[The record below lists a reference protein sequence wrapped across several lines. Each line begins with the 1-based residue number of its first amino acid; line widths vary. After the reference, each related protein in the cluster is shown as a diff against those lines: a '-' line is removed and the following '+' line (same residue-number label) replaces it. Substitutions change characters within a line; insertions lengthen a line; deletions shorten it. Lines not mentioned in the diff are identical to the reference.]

1 MRMRVLV
8 ALTSLL
14 LASCGGGGGG
24 SGGGGGTPPPA
35 TNSPP
40 TFTSGQTASVVEN
53 TTAAYQATATDA
65 DGDALTFTIDG
76 GADAGLFS
84 ITAAGALRFNTAPDF
99 SSPADA
105 DRNNIYNVQIRVSDG
120 RANVTLT
127 VNITVTNS
135 GDGISVVR
143 VAPIGSISFN
153 RPVYVA
159 PIPGDNNNVYVVENG
174 GGIYRFN
181 PTTATS
187 TRVLNITDLSSGG
200 ERGLLGLAVNPNNAN
215 QLMVVATGPDGSVQV
230 RRYTLGTASPETTY
244 ITALSVPHADSS
256 NHNGGWIGYGPD
268 GNIYVAIGDG
278 ATGGDPAQD
287 TNSRLGKI
295 LRLAVDPANAN
306 RFIPAPGNPYIGGGG
321 DPYVFARGLR
331 NPFRASFNGSTLV
344 IADVGESSL
353 EEINILPIGT
363 PGLNFGWPFMEGTRP
378 YRGTAPSGLTPPV
391 AEYAPALGRSIIGG
405 YVYRGPIASLRG
417 QYVFGDFISA
427 NVWTLPFADF
437 VQGQTIPSSRFANRN
452 TDFTPNTD
460 TLRQLASFGEDNA
473 GNLFIVSISGN
484 IFMVRPRN

>member
-1 MRMRVLV
+1 MRMRVFA
-8 ALTSLL
+8 ALFPLI

-24 SGGGGGTPPPA
+24 GGGSTPPPA
-35 TNSPP
+35 SNSPP
-40 TFTSGQTASVVEN
+40 SFTSAQTASIVEN
-53 TTAAYQATATDA
+53 TTGAYQATASDP
-65 DGDALTFTIDG
+65 DGDALTFSIDG
-76 GADAGLFS
+76 GADAGVFS
-84 ITAAGALRFNTAPDF
+84 ITSAGALRFNTAPNY
-99 SSPADA
+99 SAPTDA
-105 DRNNIYNVQIRVSDG
+105 DRNNVYNVQLRVSDG
-120 RANVTLT
+120 RASATLT

-135 GDGISVVR
+135 ADGISVVR
-143 VAPIGSISFN
+143 VAPVGSTSFS
-153 RPVYVA
+153 RPVYLA
-159 PIPGDNNNVYVVENG
+159 PIPGDSNNVYVVENG
-174 GGIYRFN
+174 GGVYRFN
-181 PTTATS
+181 PTTGSS

-200 ERGLLGLAVNPNNAN
+200 ERGLLGLAVNPNNVN

-306 RFIPAPGNPYIGGGG
+306 RFVPAPGNPYIAGGG

-331 NPFRASFNGSTLV
+331 NPFRASFQGSTLV
-344 IADVGESSL
+344 IGDVGESNM
-353 EEINILPIGT
+353 EEISMLPIGT
-363 PGLNFGWPFMEGTRP
+363 PGLNFGWPFMEGTRVN
-378 YRGTAPSGLTPPV
+378 RGTPPSGLTPPV
-391 AEYAPALGRSIIGG
+391 AEYAPALGRSVIGG

-437 VQGQTIPSSRFANRN
+437 AQGQTLPSSRFANRN
-452 TDFTPNTD
+452 DDFRPDVD
-460 TLRQLASFGEDNA
+460 TLRQLASFGEDSA
-473 GNLFIVSISGN
+473 GNLYIVSVSGN

>member
-1 MRMRVLV
+1 MRMRFLA
-8 ALTSLL
+8 ALIPLT

-24 SGGGGGTPPPA
+24 GGSTPPPA
-35 TNSPP
+35 SNSPP
-40 TFTSGQTASVVEN
+40 SFTSAQTASVVEN
-53 TTAAYQATATDA
+53 TTNAYQATANDPN
-65 DGDALTFTIDG
+65 GDALTFSIDG

-84 ITAAGALRFNTAPDF
+84 ITSAGALRFNTAPNY
-99 SSPADA
+99 STPADA
-105 DRNNIYNVQIRVSDG
+105 DRNNVYNVQLRVSDG
-120 RANVTLT
+120 RASTTLT

-135 GDGISVVR
+135 ADGISVVR
-143 VAPIGSISFN
+143 VAPVGSTSFS
-153 RPVYVA
+153 RPVYLA
-159 PIPGDNNNVYVVENG
+159 PIPGDSSNVYIVENG

-181 PTTATS
+181 PATGSS
-187 TRVLNITDLSSGG
+187 TRVLNITDISTGG
-200 ERGLLGLAVNPNNAN
+200 ERGVLGLAVDPGNVNR
-215 QLMVVATGPDGSVQV
+215 LMIVATGPDGSVQV
-230 RRYTLGTASPETTY
+230 RRYTLGTAQPETNY

-306 RFIPAPGNPYIGGGG
+306 RFIPAPGNPYISGGG

-331 NPFRASFNGSTLV
+331 NPFRASFQGSTLV
-344 IADVGESSL
+344 IGDVGESNM
-353 EEINILPIGT
+353 EEISMIPIST

-378 YRGTAPSGLTPPV
+378 YRGTAPTGLTPPV
-391 AEYAPALGRSIIGG
+391 AEYAPALGRSVIGG

-437 VQGQTIPSSRFANRN
+437 VQGQTLPSSRFANRN
-452 TDFTPNTD
+452 DDFRPDAD
-460 TLRQLASFGEDNA
+460 TLRQLASFGEDSA
-473 GNLFIVSISGN
+473 GNLYIVSVSGN

>member
-1 MRMRVLV
+1 MRMRVFA
-8 ALTSLL
+8 ALFPLI

-24 SGGGGGTPPPA
+24 GGGSTPPPA
-35 TNSPP
+35 SNSPP
-40 TFTSGQTASVVEN
+40 SFTSAQTASIVEN
-53 TTAAYQATATDA
+53 TTGAYQATASDP
-65 DGDALTFTIDG
+65 DGDALTFSIDG
-76 GADAGLFS
+76 GADAGVFS
-84 ITAAGALRFNTAPDF
+84 ITSTGALRFNTAPNY
-99 SSPADA
+99 SAPTDA
-105 DRNNIYNVQIRVSDG
+105 DRNNVYNVQLRVSDG
-120 RANVTLT
+120 RASATLT

-135 GDGISVVR
+135 ADGISVVR
-143 VAPIGSISFN
+143 VAPVGSTSFS
-153 RPVYVA
+153 RPVYLA
-159 PIPGDNNNVYVVENG
+159 PIPGDSNNVYVVENG
-174 GGIYRFN
+174 GGVYRFN
-181 PTTATS
+181 PTTGSS

-200 ERGLLGLAVNPNNAN
+200 ERGLLGLAVNPNNVN

-306 RFIPAPGNPYIGGGG
+306 RFVPAPGNPYIAGGG

-331 NPFRASFNGSTLV
+331 NPFRASFQGSTLV
-344 IADVGESSL
+344 IGDVGESNM
-353 EEINILPIGT
+353 EEISMLPIGT
-363 PGLNFGWPFMEGTRP
+363 PGLNFGWPFMEGTRVN
-378 YRGTAPSGLTPPV
+378 RGTPPSGLTPPV
-391 AEYAPALGRSIIGG
+391 AEYAPALGRSVIGG

-437 VQGQTIPSSRFANRN
+437 AQGQTLPSSRFANRN
-452 TDFTPNTD
+452 DDFRPDVD
-460 TLRQLASFGEDNA
+460 TLRQLASFGEDSA
-473 GNLFIVSISGN
+473 GNLYIVSVSGN

>member
-1 MRMRVLV
+1 MRMRVFA
-8 ALTSLL
+8 ALFPLI

-24 SGGGGGTPPPA
+24 GGGSTPPPA
-35 TNSPP
+35 SNSPP
-40 TFTSGQTASVVEN
+40 SFTSAQTASIVEN
-53 TTAAYQATATDA
+53 TTSAYQATASDP
-65 DGDALTFTIDG
+65 DGDALTFSIDG
-76 GADAGLFS
+76 GADAGVFS
-84 ITAAGALRFNTAPDF
+84 ITSAGALRFNTAPNY
-99 SSPADA
+99 SAPTDA
-105 DRNNIYNVQIRVSDG
+105 DRNNVYNVQLRVSDG
-120 RANVTLT
+120 RASATLT

-135 GDGISVVR
+135 ADGISVVR
-143 VAPIGSISFN
+143 VAPVGSTSFS
-153 RPVYVA
+153 RPVYLA
-159 PIPGDNNNVYVVENG
+159 PIPGDSNNVYVVENG
-174 GGIYRFN
+174 GGVYRFN
-181 PTTATS
+181 PTTGSS

-200 ERGLLGLAVNPNNAN
+200 ERGLLGLAVNPNNVN

-230 RRYTLGTASPETTY
+230 RRYTLATASPETTY

-278 ATGGDPAQD
+278 ATGGDPAQE

-306 RFIPAPGNPYIGGGG
+306 RFVPAPGNPYIAGGG

-331 NPFRASFNGSTLV
+331 NPFRASFQGSTLV
-344 IADVGESSL
+344 IGDVGESNM
-353 EEINILPIGT
+353 EEISMLPIGT
-363 PGLNFGWPFMEGTRP
+363 PGLNFGWPFMEGTRVN
-378 YRGTAPSGLTPPV
+378 RGTPPSGLTPPV
-391 AEYAPALGRSIIGG
+391 AEYAPALGRSVIGG

-437 VQGQTIPSSRFANRN
+437 AQGQTLPSSRFANRN
-452 TDFTPNTD
+452 DDFRPDVD
-460 TLRQLASFGEDNA
+460 TLRQLASFGEDSA
-473 GNLFIVSISGN
+473 GNLYIVSVSGN

>member
-1 MRMRVLV
+1 MRMRVFA
-8 ALTSLL
+8 ALFPLI

-24 SGGGGGTPPPA
+24 GGGSTPPPA
-35 TNSPP
+35 SNSPP
-40 TFTSGQTASVVEN
+40 SFTSAQTASIVEN
-53 TTAAYQATATDA
+53 TTSAYQATASDP
-65 DGDALTFTIDG
+65 DGDALTFSIDG
-76 GADAGLFS
+76 GADAGVFS
-84 ITAAGALRFNTAPDF
+84 ITSTGALRFNTAPNY
-99 SSPADA
+99 SAPTDA
-105 DRNNIYNVQIRVSDG
+105 DRNNVYNVQLRVSDG
-120 RANVTLT
+120 RASATLT

-135 GDGISVVR
+135 ADGISVVR
-143 VAPIGSISFN
+143 VAPVGSTSFS
-153 RPVYVA
+153 RPVYLA
-159 PIPGDNNNVYVVENG
+159 PIPGDSNNVYVVENG
-174 GGIYRFN
+174 GGVYRFN
-181 PTTATS
+181 PTTGSS

-200 ERGLLGLAVNPNNAN
+200 ERGLLGLAVNPNNVN

-306 RFIPAPGNPYIGGGG
+306 RFVPAPGNPYISGGG

-331 NPFRASFNGSTLV
+331 NPFRASFQGSTLV
-344 IADVGESSL
+344 IGDVGESNM
-353 EEINILPIGT
+353 EEISMLPIGT
-363 PGLNFGWPFMEGTRP
+363 PGLNFGWPFMEGTRVN
-378 YRGTAPSGLTPPV
+378 RGTPPSGLTPPV
-391 AEYAPALGRSIIGG
+391 AEYAPALGRSVIGG

-437 VQGQTIPSSRFANRN
+437 AQGQTLPSSRFANRN
-452 TDFTPNTD
+452 DDFRPDVD
-460 TLRQLASFGEDNA
+460 TLRQLASFGEDSA
-473 GNLFIVSISGN
+473 GNLYIVSVSGN

>member
-1 MRMRVLV
+1 MRMRVFT
-8 ALTSLL
+8 ALFPLI

-24 SGGGGGTPPPA
+24 GGGSTPPPA
-35 TNSPP
+35 SNSPP
-40 TFTSGQTASVVEN
+40 SFTSAQTASIVEN
-53 TTAAYQATATDA
+53 TTSAYQATASDP
-65 DGDALTFTIDG
+65 DGDALTFSIDG
-76 GADAGLFS
+76 GADAGVFS
-84 ITAAGALRFNTAPDF
+84 ITSAGALRFNTAPNY
-99 SSPADA
+99 SAPTDA
-105 DRNNIYNVQIRVSDG
+105 DRNNVYNVQLRVSDG
-120 RANVTLT
+120 RASATLT

-135 GDGISVVR
+135 ADGISVGR
-143 VAPIGSISFN
+143 VAPVGSTSFS
-153 RPVYVA
+153 RPVYLA
-159 PIPGDNNNVYVVENG
+159 PIPGDSNNVYVVENG
-174 GGIYRFN
+174 GGVYRFN
-181 PTTATS
+181 PTTGSS

-200 ERGLLGLAVNPNNAN
+200 ERGLLGLAVNPNNVN

-306 RFIPAPGNPYIGGGG
+306 RFVPAPGNPYISGGG

-331 NPFRASFNGSTLV
+331 NPFRASFQGSTLV
-344 IADVGESSL
+344 IGDVGESNM
-353 EEINILPIGT
+353 EEISMLPIGT
-363 PGLNFGWPFMEGTRP
+363 PGLNFGWPFMEGTRVN
-378 YRGTAPSGLTPPV
+378 RGTPPSGLTPPV
-391 AEYAPALGRSIIGG
+391 AEYAPALGRSVIGG

-437 VQGQTIPSSRFANRN
+437 AQGQTLPSSRFANRN
-452 TDFTPNTD
+452 DDFRPDVD
-460 TLRQLASFGEDNA
+460 TLRQLASFGEDSA
-473 GNLFIVSISGN
+473 GNLYIVSVSGN

>member
-1 MRMRVLV
+1 MRMRFIA
-8 ALTSLL
+8 ALIPLT

-24 SGGGGGTPPPA
+24 SGSTPPPA
-35 TNSPP
+35 SNSPP
-40 TFTSGQTASVVEN
+40 SFTSAQTASVVEN
-53 TTAAYQATATDA
+53 TTNAYQATASDPN
-65 DGDALTFTIDG
+65 GDALTFSIDG

-84 ITAAGALRFNTAPDF
+84 ITSAGALRFNTAPNY
-99 SSPADA
+99 STPADA
-105 DRNNIYNVQIRVSDG
+105 DRNNVYNVQLRVSDG
-120 RANVTLT
+120 RASTTLT

-135 GDGISVVR
+135 ADGISVVR
-143 VAPIGSISFN
+143 VAPVGSTSFS
-153 RPVYVA
+153 RPVYLA
-159 PIPGDNNNVYVVENG
+159 PIPGDSSNVYIVENG

-181 PTTATS
+181 PATGSS
-187 TRVLNITDLSSGG
+187 TRVLNITDISTGG
-200 ERGLLGLAVNPNNAN
+200 ERGVLGLAVDPGNVNR
-215 QLMVVATGPDGSVQV
+215 LMIVATGPDGSVQV
-230 RRYTLGTASPETTY
+230 RRYTLGTAQPETNY

-306 RFIPAPGNPYIGGGG
+306 RFIPAPGNPYISGGG

-331 NPFRASFNGSTLV
+331 NPFRASFQGSTLV
-344 IADVGESSL
+344 IGDVGESNM
-353 EEINILPIGT
+353 EEISMMPIST

-378 YRGTAPSGLTPPV
+378 YRGTAPTGLTPPV
-391 AEYAPALGRSIIGG
+391 AEYAPALGRSVIGG

-437 VQGQTIPSSRFANRN
+437 VQGQTLPSSRFANRN
-452 TDFTPNTD
+452 DDFRPDAD
-460 TLRQLASFGEDNA
+460 TLRQLASFGEDSA
-473 GNLFIVSISGN
+473 GNLYIVSVSGN
-484 IFMVRPRN
+484 IFIVRPRN

>member
-1 MRMRVLV
+1 MRMRFLA
-8 ALTSLL
+8 ALIPLT

-24 SGGGGGTPPPA
+24 GGSTPPPA
-35 TNSPP
+35 SNSPP
-40 TFTSGQTASVVEN
+40 SFTSAQTASVVEN
-53 TTAAYQATATDA
+53 TTNAYQATANDPN
-65 DGDALTFTIDG
+65 GDALTFSIDG

-84 ITAAGALRFNTAPDF
+84 ITSAGALRFNTAPNY
-99 SSPADA
+99 STPADA
-105 DRNNIYNVQIRVSDG
+105 DRNNVYNVQLRVSDG
-120 RANVTLT
+120 RASTTLT

-135 GDGISVVR
+135 ADGISVVR
-143 VAPIGSISFN
+143 VAPVGSTSFS
-153 RPVYVA
+153 RPVYLA
-159 PIPGDNNNVYVVENG
+159 PIPGDSSNVYIVENG

-181 PTTATS
+181 PATGSS
-187 TRVLNITDLSSGG
+187 TRVLNITDISTGG
-200 ERGLLGLAVNPNNAN
+200 ERGVLGLAVDPGNVNR
-215 QLMVVATGPDGSVQV
+215 LMIVATGPDGSVQV
-230 RRYTLGTASPETTY
+230 RRYTLGTAQPETNY

-306 RFIPAPGNPYIGGGG
+306 RFIPAPGNPYISGGG

-331 NPFRASFNGSTLV
+331 NPFRASFQGSTLV
-344 IADVGESSL
+344 IGDVGESNM
-353 EEINILPIGT
+353 EEISMMPIST

-378 YRGTAPSGLTPPV
+378 YRGTAPTGLTPPV
-391 AEYAPALGRSIIGG
+391 AEYAPALGRSVIGG

-437 VQGQTIPSSRFANRN
+437 VQGQTLPSSRFANRN
-452 TDFTPNTD
+452 DDFRPDAD
-460 TLRQLASFGEDNA
+460 TLRQLASFGEDSA
-473 GNLFIVSISGN
+473 GNLYIVSVSGN

>member
-1 MRMRVLV
+1 MRMRVFA
-8 ALTSLL
+8 ALFPLI

-24 SGGGGGTPPPA
+24 GGGSTPPPA
-35 TNSPP
+35 SNSPP
-40 TFTSGQTASVVEN
+40 SFTSAQTASIVEN
-53 TTAAYQATATDA
+53 TTSAYQATASDP
-65 DGDALTFTIDG
+65 DGDALTFSIDG
-76 GADAGLFS
+76 GADAGVFS
-84 ITAAGALRFNTAPDF
+84 ITSAGALRFNTAPNY
-99 SSPADA
+99 SAPTDA
-105 DRNNIYNVQIRVSDG
+105 DRNNVYNVQLRVSDG
-120 RANVTLT
+120 RASATLT

-135 GDGISVVR
+135 ADGISVVR
-143 VAPIGSISFN
+143 VAPVGSTSFS
-153 RPVYVA
+153 RPVYLA
-159 PIPGDNNNVYVVENG
+159 PIPGDSNNVYVVENG
-174 GGIYRFN
+174 GGVYRFN
-181 PTTATS
+181 PTTGSS

-200 ERGLLGLAVNPNNAN
+200 ERGLLGLAVNPNNVN

-230 RRYTLGTASPETTY
+230 RRYTLATASPETTY

-306 RFIPAPGNPYIGGGG
+306 RFVPAPGNPYIAGGG

-331 NPFRASFNGSTLV
+331 NPFRASFQGSTLV
-344 IADVGESSL
+344 IGDVGESNM
-353 EEINILPIGT
+353 EEISMLPIGT
-363 PGLNFGWPFMEGTRP
+363 PGLNFGWPFMEGTRVN
-378 YRGTAPSGLTPPV
+378 RGTPPSGLTPPV
-391 AEYAPALGRSIIGG
+391 AEYAPALGRSVIGG

-437 VQGQTIPSSRFANRN
+437 AQGQTLPSSRFANRN
-452 TDFTPNTD
+452 DDFRPDVD
-460 TLRQLASFGEDNA
+460 TLRQLASFGEDSA
-473 GNLFIVSISGN
+473 GNLYIVSVSGN

>member
-1 MRMRVLV
+1 MRMRVFA
-8 ALTSLL
+8 ALFPLI

-24 SGGGGGTPPPA
+24 GGGSTPPPA
-35 TNSPP
+35 SNSPP
-40 TFTSGQTASVVEN
+40 SFTSAQTASIVEN
-53 TTAAYQATATDA
+53 TTSAYQATASDP
-65 DGDALTFTIDG
+65 DGDALTFSIDG
-76 GADAGLFS
+76 GADAGVFS
-84 ITAAGALRFNTAPDF
+84 ITSAGALRFNTAPNY
-99 SSPADA
+99 SAPTDA
-105 DRNNIYNVQIRVSDG
+105 DRNNVYNVQLRVSDG
-120 RANVTLT
+120 RASATLT

-135 GDGISVVR
+135 ADGISVGR
-143 VAPIGSISFN
+143 VAPVGSTSFS
-153 RPVYVA
+153 RPVYLA
-159 PIPGDNNNVYVVENG
+159 PIPGDSNNVYVVENG
-174 GGIYRFN
+174 GGVYRFN
-181 PTTATS
+181 PTTGSS

-200 ERGLLGLAVNPNNAN
+200 ERGLLGLAVNPNNVN

-306 RFIPAPGNPYIGGGG
+306 RFVPAPGNPYISGGG

-331 NPFRASFNGSTLV
+331 NPFRASFQGSTLV
-344 IADVGESSL
+344 IGDVGESNM
-353 EEINILPIGT
+353 EEISMLPIGT
-363 PGLNFGWPFMEGTRP
+363 PGLNFGWPFMEGTRVN
-378 YRGTAPSGLTPPV
+378 RGTPPSGLTPPV
-391 AEYAPALGRSIIGG
+391 AEYAPALGRSVIGG

-437 VQGQTIPSSRFANRN
+437 AQGQTLPSSRFANRN
-452 TDFTPNTD
+452 DDFRPDVD
-460 TLRQLASFGEDNA
+460 TLRQLASFGEDSA
-473 GNLFIVSISGN
+473 GNLYIVSVSGN

>member
-1 MRMRVLV
+1 MRMRFLA
-8 ALTSLL
+8 ALIPLT

-24 SGGGGGTPPPA
+24 GGSTPPPA
-35 TNSPP
+35 SNSPP
-40 TFTSGQTASVVEN
+40 SFTSAQTASVVEN
-53 TTAAYQATATDA
+53 TTNAYQATASDPN
-65 DGDALTFTIDG
+65 GDALTFSIDG

-84 ITAAGALRFNTAPDF
+84 ITSAGALRFNTAPNY
-99 SSPADA
+99 STPADA
-105 DRNNIYNVQIRVSDG
+105 DRNNVYNVQLRVSDG
-120 RANVTLT
+120 RASTTLT

-135 GDGISVVR
+135 ADGISVVR
-143 VAPIGSISFN
+143 VAPVGSTSFS
-153 RPVYVA
+153 RPVYLA
-159 PIPGDNNNVYVVENG
+159 PIPGDSSNVYIVENG

-181 PTTATS
+181 PATGSS
-187 TRVLNITDLSSGG
+187 TRVLNITDISTGG
-200 ERGLLGLAVNPNNAN
+200 ERGVLGLAVDPGNVNR
-215 QLMVVATGPDGSVQV
+215 LMIVATGPDGSVQV
-230 RRYTLGTASPETTY
+230 RRYTLGTAQPETNY

-306 RFIPAPGNPYIGGGG
+306 RFIPAPGNPYISGGG

-331 NPFRASFNGSTLV
+331 NPFRASFQGSTLV
-344 IADVGESSL
+344 IGDVGESNM
-353 EEINILPIGT
+353 EEISMMPIST

-378 YRGTAPSGLTPPV
+378 YRGTAPTGLTPPV
-391 AEYAPALGRSIIGG
+391 AEYAPALGRSVIGG

-437 VQGQTIPSSRFANRN
+437 VQGQTLPSSRFANRN
-452 TDFTPNTD
+452 DDFRPDAD
-460 TLRQLASFGEDNA
+460 TLRQLASFGEDSA
-473 GNLFIVSISGN
+473 GNLYIVSVSGN

>member
-1 MRMRVLV
+1 MRMRVFA
-8 ALTSLL
+8 ALFPLI

-24 SGGGGGTPPPA
+24 GGGSTPPPA
-35 TNSPP
+35 SNSPP
-40 TFTSGQTASVVEN
+40 SFTSAQTASIVEN
-53 TTAAYQATATDA
+53 TTSAYQATASDP
-65 DGDALTFTIDG
+65 DGDALTFSIDG
-76 GADAGLFS
+76 GADAGVFS
-84 ITAAGALRFNTAPDF
+84 ITSAGALRFNTAPNY
-99 SSPADA
+99 SAPTDA
-105 DRNNIYNVQIRVSDG
+105 DRNNVYNVQLRVSDG
-120 RANVTLT
+120 RASATLT

-135 GDGISVVR
+135 ADGISVVR
-143 VAPIGSISFN
+143 VAPVGSTSFS
-153 RPVYVA
+153 RPVYLA
-159 PIPGDNNNVYVVENG
+159 PIPGDSNNVYVVENG
-174 GGIYRFN
+174 GGVYRFN
-181 PTTATS
+181 PTTGSS

-200 ERGLLGLAVNPNNAN
+200 ERGLLGLAVNPNNVN
-215 QLMVVATGPDGSVQV
+215 QLMVVATGPDGSLQV

-306 RFIPAPGNPYIGGGG
+306 RFVPAPGNPYIAGGG

-331 NPFRASFNGSTLV
+331 NPFRASFQGSTLV
-344 IADVGESSL
+344 IGDVGESNM
-353 EEINILPIGT
+353 EEISMLPIGT
-363 PGLNFGWPFMEGTRP
+363 PGLNFGWPFMEGTRVN
-378 YRGTAPSGLTPPV
+378 RGTPPSGLTPPV
-391 AEYAPALGRSIIGG
+391 AEYAPALGRSVIGG

-437 VQGQTIPSSRFANRN
+437 AQGQTLPSSRFANRN
-452 TDFTPNTD
+452 DDFRPDVD
-460 TLRQLASFGEDNA
+460 TLRQLASFGEDSA
-473 GNLFIVSISGN
+473 GNLYIVSVSGN

>member
-1 MRMRVLV
+1 MRMRFLA
-8 ALTSLL
+8 ALIPLT

-24 SGGGGGTPPPA
+24 GGSTPPPA
-35 TNSPP
+35 SNSPP
-40 TFTSGQTASVVEN
+40 SFTSAQTASVVEN
-53 TTAAYQATATDA
+53 TTNAYQATANDPN
-65 DGDALTFTIDG
+65 GDALTFSIDG

-84 ITAAGALRFNTAPDF
+84 ITSAGALRFNTAPNY
-99 SSPADA
+99 STPADA
-105 DRNNIYNVQIRVSDG
+105 DRNNVYNVQLRVSDG
-120 RANVTLT
+120 RASTTLT

-135 GDGISVVR
+135 ADGISVVR
-143 VAPIGSISFN
+143 VAPVGSTSFS
-153 RPVYVA
+153 RPVYLA
-159 PIPGDNNNVYVVENG
+159 PIPGDSSNVYIVENG

-181 PTTATS
+181 PATGSS
-187 TRVLNITDLSSGG
+187 TRVLNITDISTGG
-200 ERGLLGLAVNPNNAN
+200 ERGVLGLAVDPGNVNR
-215 QLMVVATGPDGSVQV
+215 LMIVATGPDGSVQV
-230 RRYTLGTASPETTY
+230 RRYTLGTAQPETNY

-256 NHNGGWIGYGPD
+256 NHNGGWIDYGPD

-306 RFIPAPGNPYIGGGG
+306 RFIPAPGNPYISGGG

-331 NPFRASFNGSTLV
+331 NPFRASFQGSTLV
-344 IADVGESSL
+344 IGDVGESNM
-353 EEINILPIGT
+353 EEISMMPIST

-378 YRGTAPSGLTPPV
+378 YRGTAPTGLTPPV
-391 AEYAPALGRSIIGG
+391 AEYAPALGRSVIGG

-437 VQGQTIPSSRFANRN
+437 VQGQTLPSSRFANRN
-452 TDFTPNTD
+452 DDFRPDAD
-460 TLRQLASFGEDNA
+460 TLRQLASFGEDSA
-473 GNLFIVSISGN
+473 GNLYIVSVSGN

>member
-1 MRMRVLV
+1 MRMRVFA
-8 ALTSLL
+8 ALFPLI

-24 SGGGGGTPPPA
+24 GGGSTPPPA
-35 TNSPP
+35 SNSPP
-40 TFTSGQTASVVEN
+40 SFTSAQTASIVEN
-53 TTAAYQATATDA
+53 TTGAYQATASDP
-65 DGDALTFTIDG
+65 DGDALTFSIDG

-84 ITAAGALRFNTAPDF
+84 ITSAGALRFNTAPNY
-99 SSPADA
+99 SAPTDA
-105 DRNNIYNVQIRVSDG
+105 DRNNVYNVQLRVSDG
-120 RANVTLT
+120 RASATLT
-127 VNITVTNS
+127 VNLTVTNS
-135 GDGISVVR
+135 ADGISVVR
-143 VAPIGSISFN
+143 VAPVGSTSFS
-153 RPVYVA
+153 RPVYLA
-159 PIPGDNNNVYVVENG
+159 PIPGDSNNVYVVENG
-174 GGIYRFN
+174 GGVYRFN
-181 PTTATS
+181 PTTGSS

-200 ERGLLGLAVNPNNAN
+200 ERGLLGLAVNPNNVN

-306 RFIPAPGNPYIGGGG
+306 RFVPAPGNPYISGGG

-331 NPFRASFNGSTLV
+331 NPFRASFQGSTLV
-344 IADVGESSL
+344 IGDVGESNM
-353 EEINILPIGT
+353 EEISMLPIGT
-363 PGLNFGWPFMEGTRP
+363 PGLNFGWPFMEGTRVN
-378 YRGTAPSGLTPPV
+378 RGTPPSGLTPPV
-391 AEYAPALGRSIIGG
+391 AEYAPALGRSVIGG

-437 VQGQTIPSSRFANRN
+437 AQGQTLPSSRFANRN
-452 TDFTPNTD
+452 DDFRPDVD
-460 TLRQLASFGEDNA
+460 TLRQLASFGEDSA
-473 GNLFIVSISGN
+473 GNLYIVSVSGN